1 MSEMFDM
8 DEEIMKQHE
17 LLFKKLE
24 QGNTGYNYN

>member
-1 MSEMFDM
+1 MDRMMDS
-8 DEEIMKQHE
+8 DEEIMEQHE